1 MRRVIVMYIAFIHS
15 LRVVELPDCRHQ
27 LPAMISRRILLCLVV
42 TIFYLSCGS
51 ASTPLT
57 VKSLRATPI
66 AKTSTALK
74 SFKAGSFRGGEI
86 PFHDLSV
93 SAVVMGL
100 SSVWLKA
107 WTTLAKA
114 GILESTLTRKIIHC
128 GSAPLFIAQWP
139 LYSSSPCA
147 RYYAALIPLFQLGRW
162 AFILLFLSFAL
173 PHYFLYLVWL
183 QAVLSRN

>member
-1 MRRVIVMYIAFIHS
+1 MINPYKYSTNVYIYGTNYVLLLCILRSYIHFG
-15 LRVVELPDCRHQ
+15 LMFHKLLDCRHQ
-27 LPAMISRRILLCLVV
+27 LSAMISRHILLCLVV
-42 TIFYLSCGS
+42 AIFYLSCGS

-66 AKTSTALK
+66 AKTSSALK
-74 SFKAGSFRGGEI
+74 SLNAGSFRGGEI

-107 WTTLAKA
+107 WTTLAKT
-114 GILESTLTRKIIHC
+114 GMLESTLTRKIIHC

-139 LYSSSPCA
+139 LYSSSPYA
-147 RYYAALIPLFQLGRW
+147 RYYAVLIPLFQLGR
-162 AFILLFLSFAL
+162 
-173 PHYFLYLVWL
+173 
-183 QAVLSRN
+183 